1 MNLQNRIEL
10 LARLG
15 EFCAR
20 PASEWEKVR
29 AKASAENKWF
39 IPEFID
45 RALENIRVRFLDPQ
59 LLSDWCAGYPI
70 AAKSRPADIGIIMA
84 GNIPLV
90 GFHDW
95 LCVFLSGHRQIM
107 KLSAKDNVL
116 LRYLVSRLLD
126 WAPELSSEILFSD
139 RLPDCDA
146 YIATGSNNSASV
158 FEHYFGR
165 YPSIIR
171 RNRTSVA
178 ILSGNETVEELSRLA
193 DDIQLYFGLGCRNV
207 TKIFVPENYD
217 FLPLL
222 NALRKYSF
230 FMEQSPYK
238 NNFDYHLTIQIMNN
252 RFYMSNDSIVLTENA
267 SIFSPIGQLHYSF
280 YPDRN
285 TLLESLAGSNE
296 IQCIAGE
303 EVALGSTQSPNLYD
317 YADGVD
323 TLRFLCG
330 L

>member
-15 EFCAR
+15 AFCAG
-20 PASEWEKVR
+20 PDAGWQKIR
-29 AKASAENKWF
+29 ATASAENKWF

-45 RALENIRVRFLDPQ
+45 RALENIRSRFLDPK
-59 LLSDWCAGYPI
+59 LLSDWCASYPL
-70 AAKSRPADIGIIMA
+70 PANNQPRNVGIIMA

-95 LCVFLSGHRQIM
+95 LCVFLSGHRQII
-107 KLSAKDNVL
+107 KASSKDNVL
-116 LRYLVSRLLD
+116 LRYMVSRLLE
-126 WAPELSSEILFSD
+126 WAPELGPEIQFSD
-139 RLPDCDA
+139 MLPDCDA

-158 FEHYFGR
+158 FKHYFGR
-165 YPSIIR
+165 FPSIIR

-178 ILSGNETVEELSRLA
+178 ILSGTETAEELSGLA

-207 TKIFVPENYD
+207 TKIFVPANYD

-222 NALRKYSF
+222 DALRKYAF
-230 FMEQSPYK
+230 FMEHGPYK

-267 SIFSPIGQLHYSF
+267 SVFSPIGQLHYS
-280 YPDRN
+280 YYTDRDI
-285 TLLESLAGSNE
+285 LLETLTENDD
-296 IQCIAGE
+296 IQCIAGGQLP
-303 EVALGSTQSPNLYD
+303 LGSTQSPSLSD
-317 YADGVD
+317 YADGTD
-323 TLRFLCG
+323 TLDFLCN